1 MAEPI
6 YGVVRGN
13 DPPDY
18 NTGATSQVGI
28 NRRGDMLFAESLPAK
43 TELVRLA
50 NSWNTMIP
58 TGSAYTNVANMPT
71 TRAELALYNAGPSTG
86 KSFVIDQIYFLSLTS
101 ITAASGVSII
111 WQVDQVA
118 ALTDNSAVLINSPL
132 GANYGGTAQRALA
145 VTTMTANK
153 WCVAAATPA
162 GAAASIGLGLVANID
177 GGIIVSPGFTLGVNA
192 VAGTATGTS
201 LMGISWHEVDL
212 PEA

>member
-1 MAEPI
+1 MADPG

-13 DPPDY
+13 APPDY
-18 NTGATSQVGI
+18 NSGSTSQIAI
-28 NRRGDMLFAESLPAK
+28 NPRGDQLVADSLPSK
-43 TELVRLA
+43 TELVRLG
-50 NSWNTMIP
+50 NSWNMMIP

-86 KSFVIDQIYFLSLTS
+86 RSYVIDQIYFLSLTS
-101 ITAASGVSII
+101 VTAASGVSII
-111 WQVDQVA
+111 WQLDQVA
-118 ALTDNSAVLINSPL
+118 ALTNNTAVLINSPL
-132 GANYGGTAQRALA
+132 GADYGGTAQRALA

-177 GGIIVSPGFTLGVNA
+177 GGIIVSPGFTLGVNT